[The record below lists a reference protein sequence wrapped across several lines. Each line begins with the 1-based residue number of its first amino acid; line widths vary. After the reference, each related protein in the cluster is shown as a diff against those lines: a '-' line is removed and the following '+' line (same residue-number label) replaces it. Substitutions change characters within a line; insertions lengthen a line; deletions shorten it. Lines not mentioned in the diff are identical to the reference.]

1 MNTRLT
7 AAAIAALFLVA
18 CGDRDAAERT
28 ATEPAAA
35 NASDPLAV
43 ITDEALHEHIRVLA
57 SDEFEGRAPSSPGEE
72 KTVAYLVEQF
82 KALGLEPGNAGS
94 WTQDVPLVAITS
106 EPTPMTFTTPD
117 GDVMLDVEDDFVAWT
132 KRVVE
137 RESVEDSELV
147 FVGYGVVAPEYGWD
161 DYRDLDVKGK
171 TVVMLVNDPGF
182 GSRDPALFTGEKM
195 TYYGRWTY
203 KFEEAARQGA
213 EAAIV
218 IHQTAPA
225 SYGWEVV
232 RGSWVGEQF
241 SLVSADRNM
250 SRAAVESWITED
262 AARKLFEAAGQDFD
276 ALAAAAHQR
285 GFKAVPLDATMS
297 VGVQNT
303 VRESVSK
310 NVLAMLPA
318 PEDGAIDEYVIYTA
332 HWDHIGRDGD
342 DIYNGAVDNASGT
355 SGLLLLAEAFAS
367 LPEEER
373 PDRTMVF
380 IAVTAEEQG
389 LLGSQHYGENPVFP
403 LAQTVAVINMDS
415 LNYIGPTRDITI
427 VGYGASELDR
437 FVDEVAADFGR
448 EVKPDPRPSA
458 GIYYRSD
465 HFNFAKQG
473 VPALYP
479 NMGRDLIDGGREA
492 GVAEAERYT
501 ATRYHAPADD
511 YSPDMD
517 WTGAAEDLKLFFEIG
532 RRIADSGAWPNW
544 NEGNEFRMKRDAQRE
559 EPAN

>member
-1 MNTRLT
+1 MNTKLT
-7 AAAIAALFLVA
+7 AAALAALFLIA
-18 CGDRDAAERT
+18 CGDRDAAGT
-28 ATEPAAA
+28 SPAGPDAA
-35 NASDPLAV
+35 DASDPLAV
-43 ITDEALHEHIRVLA
+43 ITDEALHEHISVLA

-72 KTVAYLVEQF
+72 KTVAYLIEQF
-82 KALGLEPGNAGS
+82 QALGLEPGNAGG

-106 EPTPMTFTTPD
+106 APTPMVFTTPN
-117 GDVMLDVEDDFVAWT
+117 GDVTLSVADDFVAWT

-161 DYRDLDVKGK
+161 DYRGLDVEGK

-182 GSRDPALFTGEKM
+182 GSRDPELFTGEKM

-213 EAAIV
+213 AAAIV

-232 RGSWVGEQF
+232 RGSWAGEQF

-250 SRAAVESWITED
+250 SRAAIESWITED
-262 AARKLFEAAGQDFD
+262 AARELFAAAGQDFD
-276 ALAAAAHQR
+276 ALSQQAHQR
-285 GFKAVPLDATMS
+285 GFEAVPLDAKLS

-303 VRESVSK
+303 IRESVSK
-310 NVLAMLPA
+310 NVIALLPA
-318 PEDGAIDEYVIYTA
+318 LEDGAIDEYVIYTA

-355 SGLLLLAEAFAS
+355 AGLLVLAEAFAS
-367 LPEEER
+367 LPEEQR
-373 PDRTMVF
+373 PNRSLVF

-437 FVDEVAADFGR
+437 TVDEVAAEFGR

-517 WTGAAEDLKLFFEIG
+517 WTGAAEDLKLFFAIG
-532 RRIADSGAWPNW
+532 RRLADSDAWPNW
-544 NEGNEFRMKRDAQRE
+544 VEGNEFRMKRDAQRE
-559 EPAN
+559 GVAN